1 MFNSL
6 ARSILSQQL
15 AVKAASVIQGRFM
28 ALCQVRPALLT
39 CHVGSPRFM
48 VCAQQ
53 DRIGMS
59 VQCEDFVTPEAV
71 LQLDQEQL
79 RGVGL
84 SYAKVITVQELLDK
98 TNCSY
103 LLKHVPAA
111 CWKMHTSSNHATA
124 LMCSAEPQ
132 YHETTAKVAAI
143 MHALYTMHQLHACS
157 CSPRCWGSM
166 AIGALW
172 SKSALCWQKCI
183 RLH

>member
-39 CHVGSPRFM
+39 CHVGSPRFI
-48 VCAQQ
+48 VSAQE
-53 DRIGMS
+53 DRIGMF

-84 SYAKVITVQELLDK
+84 SYAKVITVQELLDR

-103 LLKHVPAA
+103 LSEHGPEA
-111 CWKMHTSSNHATA
+111 CWKMRTPSSHACCIDLLSRTTVPSASKLHTCQGGCCHASVHCAAAARMPLFTA
-124 LMCSAEPQ
+124 L
-132 YHETTAKVAAI
+132 
-143 MHALYTMHQLHACS
+143 L
-157 CSPRCWGSM
+157 
-166 AIGALW
+166 
-172 SKSALCWQKCI
+172 
-183 RLH
+183 